1 MESFTQRSRSSRIL
15 TEQQNF
21 SNEQEQPPNAP
32 RTKIAKITESM
43 HKDLAYSHTNV
54 ERKQVFATNDGIT
67 MLSKKANQSTQ
78 KSAASSVVKSK
89 VDNKTSF
96 AVMNSY
102 STASLP

>member
-1 MESFTQRSRSSRIL
+1 M

-21 SNEQEQPPNAP
+21 GNEQEQLQFASKT
-32 RTKIAKITESM
+32 RIAKLTESID
-43 HKDLAYSHTNV
+43 KDLAFSHTNL
-54 ERKQVFATNDGIT
+54 ERKQVMATNDGIT
-67 MLSKKANQSTQ
+67 MLSKKANLNTQ
-78 KSAASSVVKSK
+78 KASVSSLVKSK